1 MNDFDIDKFMP
12 KFPSKD
18 EIYQKVYD
26 YNMKL
31 ISLDIDE
38 KALLQMLYHNQISEN
53 EYLKMK
59 NKIEKKRNE
68 LK

>member
-18 EIYQKVYD
+18 EIYQQVYD